1 MVVTSEHFV
10 VWAFQGLI
18 EQFACLPCINFKW
31 KNMYISRATP
41 KFLSLIF
48 PLLFCIIVMT
58 PSPQSLS
65 ELSTPQD
72 LHIAISNFEIQIAG
86 VKK

>member
-41 KFLSLIF
+41 KFLSLIS

-58 PSPQSLS
+58 PSPPVSLW
-65 ELSTPQD
+65 
-72 LHIAISNFEIQIAG
+72 
-86 VKK
+86 